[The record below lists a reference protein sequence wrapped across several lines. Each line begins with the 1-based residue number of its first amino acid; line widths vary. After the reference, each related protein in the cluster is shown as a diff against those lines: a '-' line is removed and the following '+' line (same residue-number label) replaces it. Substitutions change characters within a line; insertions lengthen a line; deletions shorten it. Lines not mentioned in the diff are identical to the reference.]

1 MLEKFF
7 EKRAISY
14 QTLFASGDDIALG
27 NLSATNIN
35 SDTAFKINAVY
46 AATSLIADTISTLPM
61 DVFVRRDGARFPF
74 RPSPDWV
81 QQPDVDLPRE
91 AFYSQIITSLLLDGN
106 AFIRVFSNSA
116 GQIVNMMTL
125 NPTKVEVDRAPNG
138 RLVFRVEGEDRPL
151 TSEQI
156 VFIPDLVR
164 PGKVRG
170 VNRVQAMRENLGL
183 ALGLESFAAT
193 FFGQGTNLNGVI
205 EYPGD
210 LTAEQAAQLSEA
222 FSSNH
227 RGWRRGHKTG
237 VLTGGASFKSTQM
250 DPDKSQ
256 AIEARRF
263 AVEDV
268 ARAFNVP
275 PHLLGVPGTNS
286 YASVEQTNLA
296 WVTHGLR
303 PIVQKIEGALTPLM
317 SRTPGGEN
325 AFIRFNL
332 DGLLR
337 ADFATRMQGYSTG
350 LQAGFLTVNDV
361 RRREDLRPIDDEAA
375 NTVRVPLANVA
386 IDESHVVAQ
395 NQKVAMAAQLVAGGF
410 LPASVLEALDLPP
423 IEHTGLPSVQ
433 VQAPENVTDEVADE
447 EEAE

>member
-7 EKRAISY
+7 ENRAISY

-27 NLSATNIN
+27 NLSGTNIN
-35 SDTAFKINAVY
+35 ADTAFQVNAVY
-46 AATSLIADTISTLPM
+46 SAVSLIADTVSTLPV
-61 DVFVRRDGARFPF
+61 DTFIRRDGARFPF
-74 RPSPDWV
+74 RPRPDWV
-81 QQPDVDLPRE
+81 GQPDVDLPKE
-91 AFYSQIITSLLLDGN
+91 AFYSQVITSLLLDGN

-125 NPTKVEVDRAPNG
+125 NPTKVEIDRASNG
-138 RLVFRVEGEDRPL
+138 RLVFHVEGEDRPL

-156 VFIPDLVR
+156 VYIPDLVR

-170 VNRVQAMRENLGL
+170 VNRVKAMRENFGL
-183 ALGLESFAAT
+183 ALALENFAST

-222 FSSNH
+222 FGSNH

-237 VLTGGASFKSTQM
+237 VLTGGAQFKSTQM
-250 DPDKSQ
+250 EPDKSQ

-275 PHLLGVPGTNS
+275 PHLLGIPGTNS

-317 SRTPGGEN
+317 ARSPGGET
-325 AFIRFNL
+325 AFVKFNL

-337 ADFATRMQGYSTG
+337 ADFSTRMQGYSTG
-350 LQAGFLTVNDV
+350 LQAGFLSVNDV
-361 RRREDLRPIDDEAA
+361 RQREDLRPIDDDAA

-386 IDESHVVAQ
+386 IDESHVVAES
-395 NQKVAMAAQLVAGGF
+395 QKVSMAAQLVANGYQ
-410 LPASVLEALDLPP
+410 PASVLSALGLPE
-423 IEHTGLPSVQ
+423 IAHTGLPSVQ
-433 VQAPENVTDEVADE
+433 VQAPENVTEEVIE
-447 EEAE
+447 EESAE

>member
-1 MLEKFF
+1 MLENLFQS
-7 EKRAISY
+7 RAISY
-14 QTLFASGDDIALG
+14 QTLFASGDDIAMG
-27 NLSATNIN
+27 NLSGTNVN
-35 SDTAFKINAVY
+35 ADTAFKINAVY
-46 AATSLIADTISTLPM
+46 SAVSLIADTISTLPI

-74 RPSPDWV
+74 RPSPVWV

-106 AFIRVFSNSA
+106 AFIRVFSNNA

-125 NPTKVEVDRAPNG
+125 NPMRVEVDRASNG
-138 RLVFRVEGEDRPL
+138 RLVFHVEGEDRPL

-156 VFIPDLVR
+156 IFIPDLVR
-164 PGKVRG
+164 PGKIRG
-170 VNRVQAMRENLGL
+170 VNRVKALKENLGL

-193 FFGQGTNLNGVI
+193 FFGQGTNMNGVL

-210 LTAEQAAQLSEA
+210 LTAEQAAQLSES
-222 FSSNH
+222 FSGNH
-227 RGWRRGHKTG
+227 KGWRKGHKTG
-237 VLTGGASFKSTQM
+237 VLTGGATFKPVQT
-250 DPDKSQ
+250 DPEKSQ
-256 AIEARRF
+256 ALEARRF

-317 SRTPGGEN
+317 ARTPGGEN

-337 ADFATRMQGYSTG
+337 ADFATRMTGYSTG
-350 LQAGFLTVNDV
+350 LQAGFLSVNDV

-375 NTVRVPLANVA
+375 DTVRVPLANVA
-386 IDESHVVAQ
+386 INEAQVVSQ
-395 NQKVAMAAQLVAGGF
+395 SQKVAMATQLVAGGF
-410 LPASVLEALDLPP
+410 QPASVLEALELPE
-423 IEHTGLPSVQ
+423 IAHTGLPSVQ
-433 VQAPENVTDEVADE
+433 VQAPDNVTEEVMDE
-447 EEAE
+447 EQAE